1 MRFIIAASL
10 ASATLATS
18 AHSAIIAFTN
28 KTVWDIYTANAGL
41 VQFAENFN
49 TYSGFYP
56 TPLDGSIGGVNW
68 SASAVGG
75 LFLGPVAGSTALSTN
90 VPADLVID
98 LSGTSVFGFGG
109 NIYGTDFDLV
119 PVPTAIKVT
128 LGDGTSY
135 TNVVSSSTT
144 FLGFFSSSGPIS
156 SISIS
161 ALPAPGTSGNVYPT
175 LDNMTFAVVPAPS
188 VIALFS
194 IAGACGRR
202 RRA

>member
-1 MRFIIAASL
+1 MFLGSEEASPDRTEARCVHVAEGCGGCDWQHVTVDAQRELRRAMVSDVLATHARKNIFGYRMMVWAIVGIGGLSFFVWAHHMYVSGMDPTFGFFFATTTLIIA
-10 ASATLATS
+10 
-18 AHSAIIAFTN
+18 
-28 KTVWDIYTANAGL
+28 
-41 VQFAENFN
+41 
-49 TYSGFYP
+49 
-56 TPLDGSIGGVNW
+56 
-68 SASAVGG
+68 
-75 LFLGPVAGSTALSTN
+75 
-90 VPADLVID
+90 
-98 LSGTSVFGFGG
+98 
-109 NIYGTDFDLV
+109 
-119 PVPTAIKVT
+119 VPTAIKVT

-161 ALPAPGTSGNVYPT
+161 AIPAPGTSGNVYPT

-188 VIALFS
+188 VIALFG